1 MTENAKSKKITD
13 LYPHYKVKVCPA
25 GFLFI
30 PAHGKVFPQEP
41 LAVEST
47 LLLDTDGSVVN
58 GITPI
63 DLSLRENAE
72 HLQHIAADLT
82 AANIDPK
89 GKLRGVLFLRI
100 VPDGEGG
107 NIYCVCQP
115 KLATCFALTVSWD
128 KSREHIGNGASRN
141 YARNHGALKISKHTP
156 KSRKNGQDFWI
167 LPIEKLSDRTIE
179 CFEHDW
185 LTRADRALDEQAR
198 RYPNDK
204 SVEIIRRRLHNP
216 AQSQNK

>member
-1 MTENAKSKKITD
+1 MTEHAKSKKITS
-13 LYPHYKVKVCPA
+13 LYPNYEVKGCPA
-25 GFLFI
+25 GYLFI

-41 LAVEST
+41 LAVEGT

-63 DLSLRENAE
+63 DLSLHENAE
-72 HLQHIAADLT
+72 HLQHITGDFDAAHIDL
-82 AANIDPK
+82 K
-89 GKLRGVLFLRI
+89 GKLRGILFLQT
-100 VPDGEGG
+100 VPDGKGG

-115 KLATCFALTVSWD
+115 KLATCFALTVTWD

-141 YARNHGALKISKHTP
+141 YARNHGALKFSKHTP

-167 LPIEKLSDRTIE
+167 LPIEKLSSKTIE
-179 CFEHDW
+179 CFERSW

-204 SVEIIRRRLHNP
+204 SVDAVRKRLHNP
-216 AQSQNK
+216 AQSQDK